1 MAFGQTQTV
10 KGTITDETSKQP
22 VASATIVVKGTRI
35 STTADASGAFS
46 INAPT
51 NKVTLVISSIGFA
64 TKEITATAGGTV
76 AITLSTDNRQLGEV
90 VVTAL
95 GIQRQSKTLVYAT
108 QTVPVSQLT
117 EARDPNNAI
126 NSLQGKV
133 ANLEITQGSGGPG
146 SGARFVLRGNKSIQ
160 GSNNALIVIDGVPL
174 NNFTL
179 NGSAGSDFGSI
190 QGSDGASNLNPDDI
204 ESVNVLRGASAA
216 ALYGSEAG
224 NGVIVIT
231 TKKGRAGF
239 STVNVNSGVDVE
251 KAFALPDFQNSYG
264 QGNSGVLGDSAG
276 ASWGAK
282 MTGQSYTD
290 YKGKQNTYSA
300 QPNNVKDFF
309 RTGVGLN
316 NSISFS
322 SGAPAALTY
331 VSYTNNYIQGIV
343 PQNDLLRHT
352 ITIRESNQIG
362 KKISTDARVTYISQ
376 QIRNK
381 PRTGE
386 ENSPVI
392 DIYQTPRNVSNAMA
406 KDFEFNDNFGIP
418 NPTFWPSTNSGI
430 YQNPYWMIYRTAQ
443 NETRDRIL
451 GNASFKWQIT
461 PWLSIKGDANLDKSF
476 DNLEAIYSQS
486 TLLWGTQA
494 GGYYQQTRVVSTQ
507 RWYDAIFEG
516 TNNITPDLKVNY
528 HAGWIWQDKQSDYIY
543 NTADGLNVTNKFS
556 LLYATNPS
564 IVPVYHEYQNHSV
577 FGQATISWKDAIYID
592 GSFRQDWDS
601 RLPPPYR
608 YNYPSIGA
616 SALLSNLMALP
627 QAISFWKASIN
638 WASVGNGGQDQIRTL
653 NYLYSQGSGS
663 GFIARG
669 GTYPIPNL
677 KPEIVRSLEFGTEM
691 KFLNDRYGFSINYYN
706 SHSRN
711 QLLTLQLPVA
721 TGFNTKYINAGDIR
735 NRGVEL
741 ILNATPIKGHDLTWD
756 ISANLSLNRNKI
768 ISLDPN
774 IKRTPLGGGYGRS
787 ATPIVAEDSSYG
799 DLVGNTW
806 QKDAQGRYL
815 VDAKT
820 GLPVISVNQYLGNF
834 NPRYLVGLTN
844 NFKYKRFNLRVLVD
858 GRLGGIIVSGTE
870 MNLAFDGITR
880 ATDQHREGGWVL
892 GGVDNTG
899 KPVSQ
904 AITSQA
910 FWQQASYQRYGNAGF
925 FTYTAS
931 TLRLRELTLGYD
943 IPLPSSQHIV
953 KTAHI
958 SAVARNL
965 FWIYRG
971 KNTLKIPGLADR
983 KMWMDPD
990 MSLGNNNFQG
1000 VEYGAL
1006 PSTRSFGLNLQ
1017 VGF

>member
-51 NKVTLVISSIGFA
+51 NKVTLVVSSIGFA
-64 TKEITATAGGTV
+64 TKEVSATAGGTV

-95 GIQRQSKTLVYAT
+95 GISRQSKTLVYAT

-160 GSNNALIVIDGVPL
+160 GSNNALIVVDGVPL

-216 ALYGSEAG
+216 ALYGSQAG

-231 TKKGRAGF
+231 TKKGHAGV
-239 STVNVNSGVDVE
+239 SSVTVNSGIDAE
-251 KAFALPDFQNSYG
+251 RAFALPNFQNSYG
-264 QGNSGVLGDSAG
+264 QGLNSVLGDSTG
-276 ASWGAK
+276 ASWGPK
-282 MTGQSYTD
+282 MTGQSYTN
-290 YKGKQNTYSA
+290 YKGKADSYSA
-300 QPNNVKDFF
+300 QPDNVKDFF

-316 NSISFS
+316 NSIAFS
-322 SGAPAALTY
+322 SGSTGALTY

-343 PQNDLLRHT
+343 PKNDLTRHT
-352 ITIRESNQIG
+352 FTIRETNQIG
-362 KKISTDARVTYISQ
+362 KKISTDARVTYINQ
-376 QIRNK
+376 QINNK

-392 DIYQTPRNVSNAMA
+392 DVYQTPRNISNALIQQS
-406 KDFEFNDNFGIP
+406 EFIDNLGIP

-430 YQNPYWMIYRTAQ
+430 YQNPYWMINRTAQ

-451 GNASFKWQIT
+451 GSVSAKWQIT
-461 PWLSIKGDANLDKSF
+461 PWLSVKGDANLDKSF
-476 DNLEAIYSQS
+476 DRLESIYSQG
-486 TLLWGTQA
+486 TILWATQG
-494 GGYYQQTRVVSTQ
+494 GGYYNQTKIINTQ
-507 RWYDAIFEG
+507 RWFDGILEG
-516 TNNITPDLKVNY
+516 TNNFTPDLKINY
-528 HAGWIWQDKQSDYIY
+528 HAGVIWQDLQEDDTY

-556 LLYATNPS
+556 INYATNPAMS
-564 IVPVYHEYQNHSV
+564 SGYVETQTHGV
-577 FGQATISWKDAIYID
+577 FGQATLSWKDAIYLD
-592 GSFRQDWDS
+592 GSFRNDWDS
-601 RLPPPYR
+601 RLPTPYT

-616 SALLSNLMALP
+616 SALLTNLMSLP
-627 QAISFWKASIN
+627 QSISFWKASIN
-638 WASVGNGGQDQIRTL
+638 WASVGNGGKPQVLYSTY
-653 NYLYSQGSGS
+653 NYSQGSGN
-663 GFIARG
+663 GFISRSA
-669 GTYPIPNL
+669 TFAIPNL

-691 KFLNDRYGFSINYYN
+691 KFINDRYGFSVTYYN

-711 QLLTLQLPVA
+711 QLLQLSLPVA
-721 TGFNTKYINAGDIR
+721 TGYNLKYINAGDIR
-735 NRGVEL
+735 NRGLEV
-741 ILNATPIKGHDLTWD
+741 ILNATPLKSHDLTWD
-756 ISANLSLNRNKI
+756 ISANFSLNRNKI
-768 ISLDPN
+768 IYLDPN
-774 IKRTPLGGGYGRS
+774 LKSTPLGGGYGRS
-787 ATPIVAEDSSYG
+787 ASPVVAEDSSYG

-806 QKDAQGRYL
+806 QKNAQGQYV
-815 VDAKT
+815 VDAKS
-820 GLPVISVNQYLGNF
+820 GLPAIATNQRLGNF
-834 NPRYLVGLTN
+834 NPSYLVGLTN
-844 NFKYKRFNLRVLVD
+844 NFHYNRFNLRVLID
-858 GRLGGIIVSGTE
+858 GRLGGVIVSGTE
-870 MNLAFDGITR
+870 MNLAFDGITKP
-880 ATDQHREGGWVL
+880 TDQKREGGWVL
-892 GGVDNTG
+892 GGVDKDG
-899 KPVSQ
+899 KPVST

-910 FWQQASYQRYGNAGF
+910 FWQTASYQRYGNAGF
-925 FTYTAS
+925 FTYSAS
-931 TLRLRELTLGYD
+931 TLRLRELTFGYD
-943 IPLPSSQHIV
+943 IPLPTTQHVI
-953 KTAHI
+953 KSAHI
-958 SAVARNL
+958 NVVARNL

-971 KNTLKIPGLADR
+971 SSTLDIPGLGKR

-1000 VEYGAL
+1000 IEYGAL
-1006 PSTRSFGLNLQ
+1006 PSSRSYGLNLQ
-1017 VGF
+1017 LSF